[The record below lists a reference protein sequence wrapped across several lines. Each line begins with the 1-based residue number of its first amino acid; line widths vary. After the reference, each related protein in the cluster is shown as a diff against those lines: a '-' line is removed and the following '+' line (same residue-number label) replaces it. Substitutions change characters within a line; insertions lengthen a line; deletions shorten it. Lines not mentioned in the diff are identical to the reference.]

1 MFNRYLI
8 LFFLALFLNG
18 AQAQQV
24 TVLSGQKNVVEWLK
38 SIDWWGE
45 VHYGDELE
53 VPNVM
58 LVGITERWQQYAPTM
73 PVPKKKEIF
82 FRMMLP
88 LVMHANAMVEER
100 RERLRNMSDRLQD
113 GKALDAAD
121 RDWMLLASSSLRIDN
136 TLPAQTQIDQLLHKL
151 DVIPPG
157 LVLGQAAYESGYGTS
172 RFAVEGNA
180 LFGQWTFGD
189 GGMKPEQQRSTLGK
203 YGVAAFEWPFDS
215 VRSYFI
221 NLNSHPAYADFRRLR
236 SELRLK
242 GEPLTSM
249 TLVEGLTSYSELGD
263 KYVNTLKSIIR
274 VNQLDIADDA
284 VLRDE
289 PMSFVMGAADDAAAV
304 ALRKQIEDMRASGEL
319 SEIIDKMR
327 LD

>member
-1 MFNRYLI
+1 
-8 LFFLALFLNG
+8 
-18 AQAQQV
+18 
-24 TVLSGQKNVVEWLK
+24 
-38 SIDWWGE
+38 
-45 VHYGDELE
+45 
-53 VPNVM
+53 
-58 LVGITERWQQYAPTM
+58 
-73 PVPKKKEIF
+73 
-82 FRMMLP
+82 
-88 LVMHANAMVEER
+88 
-100 RERLRNMSDRLQD
+100 MSDRLQD
-113 GKALDAAD
+113 GKALDAAN

-136 TLPAQTQIDQLLHKL
+136 ALPEQTQIDQLLHKL